1 MGLKREEVAKDILVT
16 DFLTPVQCD
25 YLIQKS
31 EGFGNWGKMDGD
43 KFPAQEIRLKKL
55 GLWYEYERL
64 WAEKLGKIAELKW
77 TPMQHM
83 GLRDAFTMKYS
94 MATQKELGFHTDAS
108 LVTGSVKLNDDF
120 EGAELIFPH
129 QDFSNINVPKGKCI
143 LFPSAVTH
151 GHKVPE
157 LISGVKYSL
166 TMWTSRYK
174 GDVND

>member
-1 MGLKREEVAKDILVT
+1 MNMKDFSKIMKT
-16 DFLTPVQCD
+16 
-25 YLIQKS
+25 
-31 EGFGNWGKMDGD
+31 
-43 KFPAQEIRLKKL
+43 KL
-55 GLWYEYERL
+55 GTSWFWTSIEKKHSFYGANQAYEYERL